1 MITIN
6 IDKAKAIAHD
16 VRRAARAEEFKPLD
30 EVIMK
35 QIPNTDVQAVEAE
48 RQSIRDKYAAMQVAI
63 DSAVDVEEI
72 KAAMPQQG
80 A

>member
-1 MITIN
+1 MITVN

-16 VRRAARAEEFKPLD
+16 MRRAARAEEFKPLD

-48 RQSIRDKYAAMQVAI
+48 RQAIRDKYAEMQAAI
-63 DSAVDVEEI
+63 DAATTTDEI
-72 KAAMPQQG
+72 KEVLP
-80 A
+80 

>member
-1 MITIN
+1 MINVN

-16 VRRAARAEEFKPLD
+16 IRRAARAEEFKPLD

-48 RQSIRDKYAAMQVAI
+48 RQSIRDKYAAMQADI
-63 DSAVDVEEI
+63 ESATSADEI
-72 KAAMPQQG
+72 KSALG
-80 A
+80 I

>member
-6 IDKAKAIAHD
+6 IDKAKAIGHD
-16 VRRAARAEEFKPLD
+16 MRRAARAEEFKPLD

-48 RQSIRDKYAAMQVAI
+48 RQSIRDKYATMQADI
-63 DSAVDVEEI
+63 EAATSADEI
-72 KAAMPQQG
+72 KSALG
-80 A
+80 I

>member
-1 MITIN
+1 MINVN

-16 VRRAARAEEFKPLD
+16 IRRAARAEEFKPLD

-48 RQSIRDKYAAMQVAI
+48 RQAIRTKYAEMQAAI
-63 DSAVDVEEI
+63 DAASTVEQI
-72 KAAMPQQG
+72 KGVMP
-80 A
+80 

>member
-1 MITIN
+1 MITVN

-48 RQSIRDKYAAMQVAI
+48 RQAVRTKYAEMQAAI
-63 DSAVDVEEI
+63 DAASTVEQI
-72 KAAMPQQG
+72 KGVMP
-80 A
+80 